1 MKHTIE
7 PIGYIESPYL
17 EKFAVPR
24 QPGII
29 PSAQTRLRLSPP
41 FNAREIFDGIEQFS
55 HFWII
60 FGFHQNWHSGWQN
73 KVRPPRLGGNKRIG
87 VFASRSTF
95 RPNGLGLS
103 VLPFKEVIFLDNNP
117 CLVFQGGDL
126 VNGTPVYDI
135 KPYLSYADAIDS
147 ASSGYAPS
155 MPEDS
160 LNIRWNEQARHQLC
174 ACGLSTHEVSLI
186 EQVLSQDPRPSY
198 RKHKQDDRQYGVKLI
213 RFNILF
219 TIKENQCT
227 ITSLTQL

>member
-1 MKHTIE
+1 MSQTIE

-29 PSAQTRLRLSPP
+29 STAQTRLKLAPP
-41 FNAREIFDGIEQFS
+41 FNAREIIDGIEQFS
-55 HFWII
+55 HFWLI
-60 FGFHQNWHSGWQN
+60 FGFHQNAPSGWQN
-73 KVRPPRLGGNKRIG
+73 KVRPPRLGGNKRVG

-103 VLPFKEVIFLDNNP
+103 VLSFKKVIYSDNSP

-126 VNGTPVYDI
+126 IHGTPVYDI
-135 KPYLSYADAIDS
+135 KPYLSYADAINS
-147 ASSGYAPS
+147 AISGYAPS
-155 MPEDS
+155 APEAP
-160 LNIRWNEQARHQLC
+160 LNVHWSHQATHRLQSYK
-174 ACGLSTHEVSLI
+174 LSAEEISLI

-198 RKHKQDDRQYGVKLI
+198 RRQKQDDRQYGVKLI

-219 TIKENQCT
+219 IIKENQCT
-227 ITSLTQL
+227 ITDLTLL